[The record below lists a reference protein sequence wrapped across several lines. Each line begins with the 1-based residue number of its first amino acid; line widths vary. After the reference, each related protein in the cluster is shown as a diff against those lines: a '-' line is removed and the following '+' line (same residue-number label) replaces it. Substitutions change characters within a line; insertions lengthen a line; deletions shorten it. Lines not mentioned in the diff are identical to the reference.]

1 MNPLLKALLEG
12 LGLPETATT
21 EQGVSALATLKSQAA
36 QAGQIAGLT
45 AQIATLRQRP
55 TRPSS

>member
-21 EQGVSALATLKSQAA
+21 EQGVSALAALKSKPRRLARSLA
-36 QAGQIAGLT
+36 
-45 AQIATLRQRP
+45 
-55 TRPSS
+55 